1 MKRSYLAPVLFVV
14 VSSLTAPFLT
24 AQARP
29 SSAEASDIARLRTD
43 KSVARQRNALTA
55 MAESIASQQSSVDR
69 QRHNQR
75 SDGFFDSQPVR
86 TLNPLSITSPCSSL
100 PPREIDT
107 LVDLA
112 AGRTSV
118 PPELIRSVM
127 RQESDF
133 RACAV
138 SAKGAVG
145 LMQLLPTTASDL
157 GVTNPFDP
165 EENILGGATLL
176 KQLMDRYGGD
186 LKLTLSAYNAGPG
199 KVDAATGV
207 PLIPETIDYVRR
219 ILSHLSPPSSEQPA
233 TTETDGQSGR
243 DSAPA
248 IRLRLTGTDDGE

>member
-1 MKRSYLAPVLFVV
+1 MKRPYLALTLFVA
-14 VSSLTAPFLT
+14 VSDLTAPNLT

-29 SSAEASDIARLRTD
+29 LPAEASDIARLRTD
-43 KSVARQRNALTA
+43 KAVARQRNALTA
-55 MAESIASQQSSVDR
+55 MAESIASQQSSVAR
-69 QRHNQR
+69 QRKNQR

-86 TLNPLSITSPCSSL
+86 TLNPLSIATPCSSL
-100 PPREIDT
+100 PPGEIDT

-118 PPELIRSVM
+118 SPELIRSVM
-127 RQESDF
+127 RQESAY
-133 RACAV
+133 RPCAV

-157 GVTNPFDP
+157 GVTNPLDP

-199 KVDAATGV
+199 KVDAAMGV
-207 PLIPETIDYVRR
+207 PLIPETIDYVTR
-219 ILSHLSPPSSEQPA
+219 ILSHLSPPSSVQPA
-233 TTETDGQSGR
+233 NTERDNQSGR
-243 DSAPA
+243 DSAAA
-248 IRLRLTGTDDGE
+248 IKLRLTGTDDGE